1 MRTTVVHR
9 RPPAGRGDITMPCSR
24 PLAIARLQPVLRSL
38 PIDTRAAAPWSIAKL
53 GLVMSTLAALA
64 ALLIDATT
72 DVPAQAIVL
81 AVMTVAFAVS
91 CHATARRG
99 HA

>member
-24 PLAIARLQPVLRSL
+24 PLAIGRLRPVL

-53 GLVMSTLAALA
+53 GLVMSTLAALT

-99 HA
+99 NA